1 MKRSPT
7 DFTHVFDNHDPPQV
21 FEILTQSLNELNQQ
35 RQVRLKWTKSDPATL
50 TVSFQTKVGLRT
62 TGAAGQHGEARCVAT
77 SPSGTEL
84 QLALLPAGSKFLA
97 GMSGPGGRDGQ
108 SVMSRYGY
116 DMGERQAIWDS
127 IIKEVTRQLSL
138 HSPPTPP
145 PPAKTEALAE
155 DRPPPI
161 AQVTKD
167 AGDDSKE
174 SATIEGSVQSETAAD
189 PGPTAEP
196 QRRSTE
202 RVHPTGPTDVTATS
216 LPLGERLDLIERLG
230 SLKDRGH
237 LSSEEFSEQK
247 TRLIYGS

>member
-1 MKRSPT
+1 LKKSPT
-7 DFTHVFDNHDPPQV
+7 DFARVFKNHDPLRV
-21 FEILTQSLNELNQQ
+21 FEILLQSLNELNQK

-50 TVSFQTKVGLRT
+50 TVTFQTKVGVRT
-62 TGAAGQHGEARCVAT
+62 TNATGHHGKARCVAS

-84 QLALLPAGSKFLA
+84 QLVLLPAGSKFMA
-97 GMSGPGGRDGQ
+97 AMSGPGGRDGQ
-108 SVMSRYGY
+108 SMMSRRGY

-127 IIKEVTRQLSL
+127 IIKEVTRQLSP

-145 PPAKTEALAE
+145 PSAGKETLAE
-155 DRPPPI
+155 NRPPPI
-161 AQVTKD
+161 AQVIKD

-174 SATIEGSVQSETAAD
+174 SATIEGSVQSETATG

-196 QRRSTE
+196 QRCSTE
-202 RVHPTGPTDVTATS
+202 MVHPTRPTDVTATS

>member
-1 MKRSPT
+1 MKKSPT
-7 DFTHVFDNHDPPQV
+7 DFARVFKNHDPLRV
-21 FEILTQSLNELNQQ
+21 FEILLQSLNELNQK

-50 TVSFQTKVGLRT
+50 TVTFQTKVGVRT
-62 TGAAGQHGEARCVAT
+62 TGAAGQHGEARCVAS

-84 QLALLPAGSKFLA
+84 QLVLVPAGSKFMA

-108 SVMSRYGY
+108 SMMSRRGY

-127 IIKEVTRQLSL
+127 IIKEVTRQLSS

-145 PPAKTEALAE
+145 PPAGKEALAE

-161 AQVTKD
+161 AQVPKD
-167 AGDDSKE
+167 ADDDSKE
-174 SATIEGSVQSETAAD
+174 SATIEDSVQSETTAD

-202 RVHPTGPTDVTATS
+202 MVHPTGPNDGTATS
-216 LPLGERLDLIERLG
+216 LPLVERLDLIERLG

-237 LSSEEFSEQK
+237 LSPEEFSEQK